1 MKLLQF
7 VLALVAL
14 ISSGECKKKKKSH
27 MRNKIYFKDM
37 EGGDNKRIT

>member
-14 ISSGECKKKKKSH
+14 ISSGECKKKKSH
-27 MRNKIYFKDM
+27 MRHKIYFKDM
-37 EGGDNKRIT
+37 EGGDNKRVT